1 MNYPILRD
9 MMKELNE
16 DIMLATLARGKI
28 YEELMATLFIFEEVF
43 LVLLVI
49 LIFFTKRYI
58 NKKLILFLNLSQYS
72 SGEAI

>member
-16 DIMLATLARGKI
+16 DIMLATLARGKT
-28 YEELMATLFIFEEVF
+28 YEDLMATLFIFEEVF

-58 NKKLILFLNLSQYS
+58 NKKLILFLNLS
-72 SGEAI
+72 